1 MRGFY
6 AALISG
12 AVGVGCLAAIA
23 TIETPRDLTGC
34 EIVREYE
41 DQSVLLDC
49 SGESHGEP
57 MADPKLDFWEQLDLI
72 RSTTGEE
79 YA

>member
-1 MRGFY
+1 MKGYY
-6 AALISG
+6 AALVAG

-23 TIETPRDLTGC
+23 TMETPRDLTGC

-49 SGESHGEP
+49 STEWQP
-57 MADPKLDFWEQLDLI
+57 ADPKLDFWEQLDLL